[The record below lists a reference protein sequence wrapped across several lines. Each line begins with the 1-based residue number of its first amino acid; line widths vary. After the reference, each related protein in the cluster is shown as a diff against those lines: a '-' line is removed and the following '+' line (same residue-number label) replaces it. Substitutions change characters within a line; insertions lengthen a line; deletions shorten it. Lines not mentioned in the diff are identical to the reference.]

1 MFNKLSAALVA
12 VSVVAVAQHALALAD
27 NKAAGSSSKAPVVD
41 SAMAAEAAKAA
52 AKAKAKAEA
61 DAKAKLSSEN
71 KSEEPA
77 EQPKPSSE
85 N

>member
-1 MFNKLSAALVA
+1 MFKTLSAALVA
-12 VSVVAVAQHALALAD
+12 MSLVAIAQPALALAND
-27 NKAAGSSSKAPVVD
+27 KAPGSSQAAPAVTG
-41 SAMAAEAAKAA
+41 AQAAEAAKAA
-52 AKAKAKAEA
+52 AKAKAEA